1 MRWLD
6 RAREIAEAPAVEP
19 TEPTKG
25 ASVGFVGA
33 SPATFSEI
41 QGVGDPEFSGDGP
54 PNFLDEVAAEDA
66 DDSSLPGGESSS
78 AARNRSS
85 ERHTAKVMV
94 FHRRGLRSED
104 AEALARDVAR
114 RALDFDDRRI
124 CLECRNLQ
132 GVRCAVPRL
141 AGAGVVVTPLLRMP
155 QRCPGFEAAT

>member
-1 MRWLD
+1 MRWLK
-6 RAREIAEAPAVEP
+6 RARQMAASPTGVP

-33 SPATFSEI
+33 SPATFLEI
-41 QGVGDPEFSGDGP
+41 QSVVDPEFSGDGP
-54 PNFLDEVAAEDA
+54 PNFLEEAPA
-66 DDSSLPGGESSS
+66 DDVDHS
-78 AARNRSS
+78 ALSVGVPPSTARDRAND
-85 ERHTAKVMV
+85 RHTAKVMV
-94 FHRRGLRSED
+94 FHRRGLRNKD

-141 AGAGVVVTPLLRMP
+141 AGAGVVVVPLLRMP